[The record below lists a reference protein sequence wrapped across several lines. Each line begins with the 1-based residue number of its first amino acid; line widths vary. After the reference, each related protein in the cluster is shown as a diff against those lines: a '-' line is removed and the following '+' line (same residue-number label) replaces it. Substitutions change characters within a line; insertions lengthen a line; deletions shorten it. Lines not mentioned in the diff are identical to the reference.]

1 MADDLLE
8 QNPTPAAHTLPAD
21 GADGANGN
29 GANEWDGNDGAAAAG
44 VDPDHIGLVR
54 PIDIQDEMRVS
65 YLDYAMSVIVA
76 RALPDARDG
85 LKPVHRRILYAMH
98 DMGLHYNKAHK
109 KSARIVGEVLGK
121 YHPHGDTA
129 VYDAMVRMAQDFSLR
144 YPLVDGQGNF
154 GSIDGDSPAAM
165 RYTEARLARLANEL
179 LDDIEKDTVD
189 WAGNFDDS
197 LKEPLVLPA
206 RLPNLLLNGA
216 SGIAVGMATN
226 LPPHN
231 LGEVC
236 DAIAYLID
244 RWDERDEVTVD
255 DLMGFIKGPD
265 FPTGAIIL
273 GLEGIRQAYST
284 GRGRIIVRAKTAIE
298 EMRGGRFRIIVS
310 EIPYQLNKTNLIE
323 RMAELAREGRLEDIS
338 DLRDESDRKGMRIV
352 IELKRGAAPKKEL
365 NKLFKYTP
373 LQTTFGVTNLALVKN
388 EPRMLPLKRMLQV
401 FIEHRVEVITRRS
414 IWELSEAEHRAH
426 ILEGLRI
433 ALQFL
438 DEVIATIRQSPTV
451 DAARTA
457 LMTRFG
463 LSEIQAQAIL
473 DMQLR
478 RLAALEQQKIE
489 DEYNELLV
497 RIRYL
502 RDLLEHPAKI
512 LALVK
517 DDSLALKE
525 KFADPRRTAISP
537 QGVGE
542 FSEEDLITQQGV
554 IVSLTQGNYIKRT
567 DARVFRSQA
576 RGGVGVRGMETKA
589 EDVVVKA
596 FFARTLDTVLFF
608 TNKGRVYSERAF
620 NLPEGSRTAK
630 GVHINNV
637 LNLQA
642 DESVTALI
650 PVPGFAES
658 QYILLC
664 TRKGRIKRME
674 LREFERVRAS
684 GIIAFGLPEDDELVR
699 AKLTRG
705 NTDVVIITRMGKGL
719 RFHEEAI
726 RPMGRTAAGVMGIDL
741 AEGDAVAGLATV
753 SGAADEELLVV
764 TEQGWGKRVALDDLP
779 VKGRYTQGVWM
790 TDHSRADETGPVVV
804 ARAISPDDEVTFMTV
819 NGLAVRM
826 RAREISLIGRAG
838 RGVRCL
844 RLQAGDRL
852 VAVARMVDVA
862 VESDHD
868 EPDAPPVPPQSPMA
882 EEEALAAETAP
893 ASP

>member
-1 MADDLLE
+1 
-8 QNPTPAAHTLPAD
+8 
-21 GADGANGN
+21 
-29 GANEWDGNDGAAAAG
+29 
-44 VDPDHIGLVR
+44 
-54 PIDIQDEMRVS
+54 
-65 YLDYAMSVIVA
+65 
-76 RALPDARDG
+76 
-85 LKPVHRRILYAMH
+85 
-98 DMGLHYNKAHK
+98 
-109 KSARIVGEVLGK
+109 
-121 YHPHGDTA
+121 
-129 VYDAMVRMAQDFSLR
+129 
-144 YPLVDGQGNF
+144 
-154 GSIDGDSPAAM
+154 
-165 RYTEARLARLANEL
+165 
-179 LDDIEKDTVD
+179 
-189 WAGNFDDS
+189 
-197 LKEPLVLPA
+197 
-206 RLPNLLLNGA
+206 
-216 SGIAVGMATN
+216 MATN
-226 LPPHN
+226 IPPHN
-231 LGEVC
+231 LTELA
-236 DAIAYLID
+236 DAIIYLID
-244 RWDERDEVTVD
+244 NWDGMEDISVD
-255 DLMGFIKGPD
+255 DLMKYVHGPD
-265 FPTGAIIL
+265 FPTGATIL
-273 GLEGIRQAYST
+273 GIEGIRNAYAT
-284 GRGRIIVRAKTAIE
+284 GRGRVIMRAKAHIE
-298 EMRGGRFRIIVS
+298 DAKGNRQRIIIS
-310 EIPYQLNKTNLIE
+310 ELPYQVNKATLIE
-323 RMAELAREGRLEDIS
+323 RIADLVRNKKIDTIG
-338 DLRDESDRKGMRIV
+338 DLRDESDRRGMSVV
-352 IELKRGAAPKKEL
+352 IELKRGANPKTTL
-365 NKLFKYTP
+365 NQLLKHTQ
-373 LQTTFGVTNLALVKN
+373 LQTTFGVNTLALVDG
-388 EPRMLPLKRMLQV
+388 EPKVLPLKRALELW
-401 FIEHRVEVITRRS
+401 IEHRREVIRRRS
-414 IWELSEAEHRAH
+414 EYDLERARQRAH

-433 ALQFL
+433 ALEHL
-438 DEVIATIRQSPTV
+438 DEVIQIIRQSQTR
-451 DAARTA
+451 DSARNN
-457 LMTRFG
+457 LVKRFK
-463 LSEIQAQAIL
+463 LSDIQAQAIL

-868 EPDAPPVPPQSPMA
+868 EPDAPPAQPQSPVA
-882 EEEALAAETAP
+882 EEEALATETAP